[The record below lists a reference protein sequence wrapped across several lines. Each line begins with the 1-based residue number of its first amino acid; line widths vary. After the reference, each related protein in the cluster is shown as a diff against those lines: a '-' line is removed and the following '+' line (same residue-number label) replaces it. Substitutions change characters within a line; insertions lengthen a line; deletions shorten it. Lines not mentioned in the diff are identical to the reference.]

1 MDIEEIQKTIYESKP
16 VLEYYSVITSSRDP
30 RISSAAIESHSAIEM
45 YFVNTVPEPLV
56 FDFINST
63 MRLSIYEAIFIPA
76 NCPHHFAIREEL
88 FKAKVEL
95 IHLRICLPEL
105 DLGEPFIIK
114 DQHGLLEKL
123 FTLTFRE
130 RVRSISSN
138 YLNEYY
144 VKALLTVA
152 CIMREQD
159 RAPAFSVTSVVQ
171 YIRNH
176 YSEKITLDTLA
187 ENEHVSKSYLCRQ
200 FKQQHECTISYY
212 INQVRIEQAH
222 HLLIET
228 NMNIEE
234 IAYAVGFDSAKYF
247 SQVFK
252 KYSGQSASQFRSQGK

>member
-1 MDIEEIQKTIYESKP
+1 
-16 VLEYYSVITSSRDP
+16 
-30 RISSAAIESHSAIEM
+30 
-45 YFVNTVPEPLV
+45 
-56 FDFINST
+56 
-63 MRLSIYEAIFIPA
+63 
-76 NCPHHFAIREEL
+76 
-88 FKAKVEL
+88 
-95 IHLRICLPEL
+95 
-105 DLGEPFIIK
+105 
-114 DQHGLLEKL
+114 
-123 FTLTFRE
+123 
-130 RVRSISSN
+130 
-138 YLNEYY
+138 
-144 VKALLTVA
+144 
-152 CIMREQD
+152 MREQD